1 MLAVGKPL
9 LSLFGPQFTDGYQLM
24 FILSLG
30 LLARAAIGP
39 IERLLS
45 MLGEQRACA
54 IVYGGAFVLNI
65 GLCLILIPI
74 FGSAGAAIATT
85 TALVIETA
93 ILVLRHQA
101 AARLPRLRLASRG
114 ALTCTARSNRTF
126 ASSGGRSQSSASA
139 AAQWRALAASAIAP
153 NVFYEPAFALAA
165 QPMFG
170 SDVGA
175 GLVWSRGT
183 SPRLLGFFPA
193 RIERWRYGIP
203 LPVLVAWTHPYAP
216 LSAPLVDR
224 DAAAAVIAAW
234 LDHVAG
240 DPGLPDVLLLPIAP
254 IGGGL
259 AAAFDAVLT
268 QRGGT
273 SVAFG
278 SHQRALLAPTGV
290 RNTYLDHA
298 ISKHKRRTL
307 RWQRR
312 RLGDS
317 GVVSFDSAREPAT
330 IAKALGDY
338 LALEAGGW
346 KGRAGTAVR
355 ADDALRKFVEGA
367 VTELAGQ
374 GKAQVVRLLRRRSGR
389 RRRHRATQRRHR
401 VVLEDR
407 LRRKLRPFISR
418 RAACARSEPGITQ

>member
-1 MLAVGKPL
+1 MHGTIESNFRVEWRPLA
-9 LSLFGPQFTDGYQLM
+9 QL
-24 FILSLG
+24 
-30 LLARAAIGP
+30 
-39 IERLLS
+39 
-45 MLGEQRACA
+45 
-54 IVYGGAFVLNI
+54 
-65 GLCLILIPI
+65 
-74 FGSAGAAIATT
+74 
-85 TALVIETA
+85 
-93 ILVLRHQA
+93 
-101 AARLPRLRLASRG
+101 RG
-114 ALTCTARSNRTF
+114 
-126 ASSGGRSQSSASA
+126 A

-175 GLVWSRGT
+175 GLVWSRGA

-312 RLGDS
+312 RLADS

-374 GKAQVVRLLRRRSGR
+374 GKAQVVRLRVGDRAVAAGIVLRSGDTAWFWKIAYDESFARLSPGVQLVLDLSQELLSDESIARANSCATADHPMIDHIWRERLPLADLLVRIGADGAAKFALIRTLESLRRSAIASAKRMRNLLRRR
-389 RRRHRATQRRHR
+389 
-401 VVLEDR
+401 
-407 LRRKLRPFISR
+407 
-418 RAACARSEPGITQ
+418 

>member
-1 MLAVGKPL
+1 MHGTIESNFRVEWRPLA
-9 LSLFGPQFTDGYQLM
+9 QL
-24 FILSLG
+24 
-30 LLARAAIGP
+30 R
-39 IERLLS
+39 
-45 MLGEQRACA
+45 
-54 IVYGGAFVLNI
+54 
-65 GLCLILIPI
+65 
-74 FGSAGAAIATT
+74 
-85 TALVIETA
+85 
-93 ILVLRHQA
+93 
-101 AARLPRLRLASRG
+101 
-114 ALTCTARSNRTF
+114 
-126 ASSGGRSQSSASA
+126 SA

-175 GLVWSRGT
+175 GLVWSRGA

-312 RLGDS
+312 RLADS

-374 GKAQVVRLLRRRSGR
+374 GKAQVVRLRVGDRAVAAGIVLRSGDTAWFWKIAYDESFAR
-389 RRRHRATQRRHR
+389 LSPGVQL
-401 VVLEDR
+401 VLD
-407 LRRKLRPFISR
+407 LSQ
-418 RAACARSEPGITQ
+418 GITQ